1 MLTLS
6 FATGSRKDSA
16 QAHIILNPL
25 EPQVVKANPFF
36 EIGHPFAPARR
47 DQPSSQKGRE
57 IKNDLVGPAFIKQ
70 AAHQATARLNQQ
82 TDNTVI
88 GNEFTED
95 ALNALPFVNN
105 GSIRIGVGKN
115 LRSARQLYF
124 A

>member
-6 FATGSRKDSA
+6 FATGSRKDRS

-25 EPQVVKANPFF
+25 EPQVVQANPFF

-57 IKNDLVGPAFIKQ
+57 IKNDLVGPSFIKQ
-70 AAHQATARLNQQ
+70 AAHQATARLDQQ
-82 TDNTVI
+82 ADNTVI

-95 ALNALPFVNN
+95 ALDALPLVNK

-115 LRSARQLYF
+115 LRSARQSCF